1 MGRPNLTVL
10 TRAQAERIVV
20 EDGRAAALD
29 FRHGDD
35 RRSNG
40 RRIDGRDGA
49 PKRAIVGGE
58 LLLAA
63 GAIGSP
69 QLLMVSGLG
78 PGDVLADHGIP
89 VVRDLPDVGGNL
101 QDHLQVRLVF
111 KVAGVPTLNT
121 QVHGWLGKARM
132 GLDYALF
139 RRGPLSM
146 APSQL
151 GAFARSDP
159 SRATPNLE
167 YHIQPLST
175 DKLGDPLHRFP
186 AFTASVCNL
195 RPESRGRVDLRSAD
209 PFDRPAIRPNYLSA
223 DADRRVAA
231 DAIRLTRRIAAQPAL
246 QKFRPE
252 EFKPGPEIDGDDA
265 LARAAGDIATTIFHP
280 VGTCR
285 MGPADDAAAVVDPD
299 LRVRGVAGLRV
310 IDASIMPTITSGNTN
325 SPTIMIAEKAAA
337 AIRGGRG

>member
-1 MGRPNLTVL
+1 
-10 TRAQAERIVV
+10 
-20 EDGRAAALD
+20 
-29 FRHGDD
+29 
-35 RRSNG
+35 
-40 RRIDGRDGA
+40 
-49 PKRAIVGGE
+49 
-58 LLLAA
+58 
-63 GAIGSP
+63 
-69 QLLMVSGLG
+69 
-78 PGDVLADHGIP
+78 
-89 VVRDLPDVGGNL
+89 
-101 QDHLQVRLVF
+101 
-111 KVAGVPTLNT
+111 
-121 QVHGWLGKARM
+121 
-132 GLDYALF
+132 
-139 RRGPLSM
+139 M

-175 DKLGDPLHRFP
+175 DKLGEPLHRFP

-246 QKFRPE
+246 QKYRPE

-325 SPTIMIAEKAAA
+325 APAIMIAEKASEMIREDRRGTASAA
-337 AIRGGRG
+337 A